1 MARGVGKV
9 YLAIVSMFLKTHV
22 QIILK
27 THDKIFLKRT
37 ENERQNARGNDAKT
51 HCKIYVTTHV
61 EMILKRIVKC
71 T

>member
-37 ENERQNARGNDAKT
+37 ENERQNARGNDESDPYFIVFWLRK
-51 HCKIYVTTHV
+51 THV
-61 EMILKRIVKC
+61 ETVQRMRR
-71 T
+71 